1 MEDSFTKV
9 GVISGLFCKV
19 SKNDFYF
26 FHKMNIEYRSRYG
39 HEKTILHYSKNCADF
54 VDENK
59 FSRFSS
65 SRFNP

>member
-26 FHKMNIEYRSRYG
+26 FHKMNMDY
-39 HEKTILHYSKNCADF
+39 HNH
-54 VDENK
+54 
-59 FSRFSS
+59 
-65 SRFNP
+65 